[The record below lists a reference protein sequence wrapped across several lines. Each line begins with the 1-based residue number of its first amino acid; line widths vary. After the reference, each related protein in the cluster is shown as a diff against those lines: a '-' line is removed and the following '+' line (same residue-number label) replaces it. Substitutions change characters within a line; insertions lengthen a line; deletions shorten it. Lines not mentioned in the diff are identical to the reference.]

1 MYGTTFFQIPVVF
14 SAYANSGKDYNENT
28 YVKGFNG
35 FKVNY
40 GPKGFDLNTG
50 VFTAPINGIYEF
62 SFAIYHYQQGS
73 SRIEVEKNN
82 VKELSFT
89 SYAGTDDSNSDTLSA
104 TWYMKLYKNDKIQL
118 KVLNKHFYSSSKANA
133 VFNGK
138 YLRPI

>member
-50 VFTAPINGIYEF
+50 VFTTPINGIYEF
-62 SFAIYHYQQGS
+62 SFAIYHYQKGS

-82 VKELSFT
+82 AKQLRSQSFT
-89 SYAGTDDSNSDTLSA
+89 SLMADLRQDINKVSSYSRCLNGT
-104 TWYMKLYKNDKIQL
+104 
-118 KVLNKHFYSSSKANA
+118 F
-133 VFNGK
+133 
-138 YLRPI
+138 P